1 MTLTRHDIRKAAFQ
15 TLFAVGSN
23 ADADPKQVMLQVL
36 DAEEQTDSALP
47 EYLVTLVEGVIKHE
61 DELNDAISNYLKKG
75 WTVKRLNKTDLLIL
89 QIAVFEIKYVT
100 DIPAKVS
107 INEALQ
113 LAKEFSDDKSRGF
126 INAVLANLI

>member
-15 TLFAVGSN
+15 TLFAVKSN

-126 INAVLANLI
+126 INGVLANLI

>member
-15 TLFAVGSN
+15 TLFAVRSN

-107 INEALQ
+107 ICL
-113 LAKEFSDDKSRGF
+113 LYTSDAADD
-126 INAVLANLI
+126 